1 MERLAESINRMC
13 SLCEWA
19 ETSRNVYVFTQLVA
33 LSVKV
38 FVLSIV
44 ALLRFIFR

>member
-1 MERLAESINRMC
+1 MSKLEKSINRMYL
-13 SLCEWA
+13 LCELA
-19 ETSRNVYVFTQLVA
+19 ETTNNIYVFKQIVT

-44 ALLRFIFR
+44 ALLRFIFK

>member
-1 MERLAESINRMC
+1 MSKLEKSINRMYL
-13 SLCEWA
+13 LCELA
-19 ETSRNVYVFTQLVA
+19 ETSRNVYVFTQLVT

>member
-1 MERLAESINRMC
+1 MSKLEKSINRMYL
-13 SLCEWA
+13 LCELA
-19 ETSRNVYVFTQLVA
+19 ETTNNIYVFTQLVT

-44 ALLRFIFR
+44 AFLRFMFK